1 MGLALRNAKLYAAIG
16 ILAVAVISLDVI
28 FGIILDSN
36 WRPEVNVIC
45 DLGVSSDDAIAA
57 SFKVSC
63 CVAGI
68 LFAVSS
74 LMWIVFNKSKL
85 MKTAGV
91 FALLAGISLMGVGLL
106 DKTDDKIH
114 QLAVVCYAA
123 LFIVAIFFSCI
134 RDIINRKFFFVACFA
149 VLAFYAIVSTYDLFP
164 YIFTQF
170 LLMGFVMIW
179 YVLKC
184 LGVLRPESELL
195 GRIGCTE
202 A

>member
-1 MGLALRNAKLYAAIG
+1 MGLGLRNTKVYAAIG
-16 ILAVAVISLDVI
+16 ILAVAVITIDVI
-28 FGIILDSN
+28 LGIFLDSN
-36 WRPEVNVIC
+36 WRPEANVIC
-45 DLGVSSDDAIAA
+45 DLGVSSNDAIAT
-57 SFKVSC
+57 SFMVSC

-68 LFAVSS
+68 LFAISS
-74 LMWIVFNKSKL
+74 LMWIVGSKSKL

-91 FALLAGISLMGVGLL
+91 FTLFAGVSLMGVGLL

-114 QLAVVCYAA
+114 QLAVVFYAA
-123 LFIVAIFFSCI
+123 LFIVAILFSCI

-149 VLAFYAIVSTYDLFP
+149 LLAVYAVISFSDFFP
-164 YIFTQF
+164 YILTQF
-170 LLMGFVMIW
+170 LLMGFVLVW

-184 LGVLRPESELL
+184 LGVLYPESELL